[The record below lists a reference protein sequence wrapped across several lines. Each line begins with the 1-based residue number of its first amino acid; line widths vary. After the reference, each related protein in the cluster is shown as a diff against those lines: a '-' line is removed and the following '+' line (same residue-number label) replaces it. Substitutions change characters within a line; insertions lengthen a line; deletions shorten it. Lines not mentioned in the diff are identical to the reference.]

1 MLSGDSL
8 HPRLNSSQDSTHS
21 RRRIRKSALHLF
33 GTMRSLKTTLGSEKP
48 QISSHSARSQMLL
61 AVRALTVGTQ
71 LFVVYLPDAA
81 DKRDGGGRGPER
93 WRRGMQ

>member
-1 MLSGDSL
+1 MW
-8 HPRLNSSQDSTHS
+8 LNPTS
-21 RRRIRKSALHLF
+21 RRILA
-33 GTMRSLKTTLGSEKP
+33 P
-48 QISSHSARSQMLL
+48 ISSISRFPSIRPSLVSSAKIRDFITSFHAPDPIHLWIAWCVASSSGGMT
-61 AVRALTVGTQ
+61 VMTVGTQ